1 MKNHLKSLRNKNN
14 ISQDELAS
22 ILKVSRQTINSI
34 ETGKF
39 DPSLKLV
46 MKMTRYF
53 KVDLEKIFI
62 FQGTSN
68 LIALIL
74 LVIAVTAFAIY
85 SSFFLSEIISIILF
99 LVTFI
104 LSLILIIMAFSVLL
118 TLLLLAFLKTIASIF
133 LFLIF

>member
-1 MKNHLKSLRNKNN
+1 MKNRLKSIRNKNN

-62 FQGTSN
+62 FQ
-68 LIALIL
+68 
-74 LVIAVTAFAIY
+74 
-85 SSFFLSEIISIILF
+85 EEE
-99 LVTFI
+99 
-104 LSLILIIMAFSVLL
+104 
-118 TLLLLAFLKTIASIF
+118 
-133 LFLIF
+133 